1 MEEQNDEEEEAWQSK
16 GRGRSRRE
24 EHNGSRMRGFLPEA
38 SRKRRIKLAK
48 KRDSLAEKEGQEG
61 NLAEV
66 DSNGL

>member
-1 MEEQNDEEEEAWQSK
+1 MEEQNEEEEEAWQSK

-48 KRDSLAEKEGQEG
+48 KRDSFSRERGAKVKPSRGG
-61 NLAEV
+61 F
-66 DSNGL
+66 

>member
-1 MEEQNDEEEEAWQSK
+1 MEEQKEEEEEAWQSK

-48 KRDSLAEKEGQEG
+48 KRDNFSRERGAKVKPSRGG
-61 NLAEV
+61 F
-66 DSNGL
+66 

>member
-1 MEEQNDEEEEAWQSK
+1 MEEENDEEEEAWQSS
-16 GRGRSRRE
+16 GRGRSKRE
-24 EHNGSRMRGFLPEA
+24 EHNESRMRGFLPEA

-48 KRDSLAEKEGQEG
+48 RRAVLAEKEGQER